1 MMPGPIELVV
11 IMCVGVLLFGN
22 RLPRI
27 ARSIGESIPSFKR
40 GLREIGED
48 LDVNH
53 PVRRTKEPDK

>member
-1 MMPGPIELVV
+1 MMPGPVELVV

-40 GLREIGED
+40 GLRDIED
-48 LDVNH
+48 DID
-53 PVRRTKEPDK
+53 PTKPIRGKK